1 MTSLLRFAL
10 LAIAFG
16 AGPAIAQYPSK
27 PIRLIV
33 PFPAGGS
40 ADAAARIVAQ
50 PLSQALG
57 QAIVIENKAGADGAI
72 AGDAVARA
80 VPDGYTLFFATNTAM
95 NAAPV
100 LHKATPYDPV
110 ADFTPVGRIGT
121 FGFFVF
127 VYDGL
132 PVKTLAELIAYARA
146 NPGKLNYGTGNSTS
160 ILATGSLAQTARLD
174 MVHVPYKGDAPLLA
188 DIITGRVQMTI
199 ATGVLLP
206 QAKDGK
212 LRVLATLLPNRSPL
226 LADVPTLPEAG
237 TAALPIT
244 PWAGL
249 FGPAKLPREVLE
261 RLARELPK
269 VLAQREV
276 RDQLDLLAFE
286 PQSSSPEEL
295 GVFMREQLGVWR
307 VAVKE
312 AGIPTD

>member
-1 MTSLLRFAL
+1 MTSLLRIAL
-10 LAIAFG
+10 LAVAFT
-16 AGPAIAQYPSK
+16 AGPAFAQYPNK

-57 QAIVIENKAGADGAI
+57 QAIVVENKAGADGAI
-72 AGDAVARA
+72 AGDAVAKA
-80 VPDGYTLFFATNTAM
+80 APDGYTLFFATNTAM

-127 VYDGL
+127 VFDGL
-132 PVKTLAELIAYARA
+132 PVKTLAELIAYSRA

-160 ILATGSLAQTARLD
+160 ILATGSLAQTAKLD
-174 MVHVPYKGDAPLLA
+174 MIHVPYKGDAPLLA
-188 DIITGRVQMTI
+188 DLITGRVHLSI
-199 ATGVLLP
+199 ASGSALP
-206 QAKDGK
+206 QAKEGK
-212 LRVLATLLPNRSPL
+212 LRVLATLLPNRSPQL
-226 LADVPTLPEAG
+226 PDVPTLPEAG

-249 FGPAKLPREVLE
+249 FGPARLPRDVVE
-261 RLARELPK
+261 RLARELSK
-269 VLAQREV
+269 VLAQRDV
-276 RDQLDLLAFE
+276 RDQLDRLAFE
-286 PQSSSPEEL
+286 AQSSSPEEL
-295 GVFMREQLGVWR
+295 GSFMREQLGVWR
-307 VAVKE
+307 MAVKE

>member
-1 MTSLLRFAL
+1 MTSLLRIAL
-10 LAIAFG
+10 LLLAF
-16 AGPAIAQYPSK
+16 AASPAFAQYPSK
-27 PIRLIV
+27 PIRLVV

-40 ADAAARIVAQ
+40 ADQAARIVAQ
-50 PLSQALG
+50 PLSLALG
-57 QAIVIENKAGADGAI
+57 QSIVIENKAGADGAI

-80 VPDGYTLFFATNTAM
+80 APDGYTLFFATNTAM

-100 LHKATPYDPV
+100 LHKATPYDPIT
-110 ADFTPVGRIGT
+110 DFTPLGRIGT

-160 ILATGSLAQTARLD
+160 ILATGKLAQAAKLD
-174 MVHVPYKGDAPLLA
+174 MVHVPYKGDAPLLT
-188 DIITGRVQMTI
+188 DLITGRVQLSI
-199 ATGVLLP
+199 ASGSALP

-212 LRVLATLLPNRSPL
+212 LRVLATLLPNRSPQL
-226 LADVPTLPEAG
+226 PDVPTLPEAG
-237 TAALPIT
+237 TAAPPIT

-249 FGPAKLPREVLE
+249 FGPARLPREVVE

-269 VLAQREV
+269 VLALREV
-276 RDQLDLLAFE
+276 REQLDRVAFE
-286 PQSSSPEEL
+286 AQSSSPEEL
-295 GVFMREQLGVWR
+295 GAFVRDQLGIWR

-312 AGIPTD
+312 AGIATD